1 MIRKLLF
8 VGALITGGI
17 GWNASAQVSVNI
29 GSQPL
34 WGPVGYNQVD
44 YYYLPD
50 VGAYYSVPKRQ
61 FVYLDGPTWVYR
73 NALPARY
80 RSYDLYHGYKVV
92 LNEPTP
98 YLHDAS
104 YHRKYAHYR
113 GNNRQLLIRDSKE
126 EKYFKIKGHPQ
137 YGKAKNDKGN
147 NGSGNNG
154 GGNGK
159 GNQKGNGNGG
169 GNNGKQK
176 H

>member
-1 MIRKLLF
+1 
-8 VGALITGGI
+8 LITGGI
-17 GWNASAQVSVNI
+17 GLNASAQVSVNI

-34 WGPVGYNQVD
+34 WGPVGYNHVD

-61 FVYLDGPTWVYR
+61 FVYLDGPTWVFS
-73 NALPARY
+73 NALPTRY
-80 RSYDLYHGYKVV
+80 SSYDLYHGYKVV

-98 YLHDAS
+98 YLHDAR
-104 YHRKYAHYR
+104 YHSKYAHYR
-113 GNNRQLLIRDSKE
+113 GNKGQPFIRDSKE

-147 NGSGNNG
+147 NG

-159 GNQKGNGNGG
+159 GNGKSG
-169 GNNGKQK
+169 GNNGKK
-176 H
+176 NH